1 MRIHTFI
8 KRCDR
13 QQIVAY
19 GVFNAA
25 EIRELERQGYR
36 RTHVEEVQLP
46 LKQAPDNKHGI
57 PVQQKRSRTH
67 EKKRDTV
74 RGGRRASRT
83 R

>member
-46 LKQAPDNKHGI
+46 MKRVAENKNGI
-57 PVQQKRSRTH
+57 PMQQKRGKAH
-67 EKKRDTV
+67 ETKRDTV
-74 RGGRRASRT
+74 RSRGRTRRAR
-83 R
+83 

>member
-1 MRIHTFI
+1 MRIHTFT
-8 KRCDR
+8 KRCER

-36 RTHVEEVQLP
+36 RTHVEEVHLP

-74 RGGRRASRT
+74 RSRGRTRRAR
-83 R
+83 